1 MSQEIQEYKTHNL
14 TCESD
19 SDISESFWSDSDE
32 DRFCGD
38 AEWEMSLAAVAW
50 EARRK
55 MYALAMIKEGNE
67 ESALTHIR
75 FLFIEEEAE
84 EVEACVT
91 EKPNWDW
98 DRYDSDCDYSSG
110 SDYTS
115 DSD

>member
-1 MSQEIQEYKTHNL
+1 MTQAYETPNFSES
-14 TCESD
+14 ESD
-19 SDISESFWSDSDE
+19 ASDIYWLSDSEDE

-55 MYALAMIKEGNE
+55 MYALAMIKEANE

-84 EVEACVT
+84 GEEACVT
-91 EKPNWDW
+91 EKPSWDW
-98 DRYDSDCDYSSG
+98 NRYDSDCDYSSG
-110 SDYTS
+110 SDYSS